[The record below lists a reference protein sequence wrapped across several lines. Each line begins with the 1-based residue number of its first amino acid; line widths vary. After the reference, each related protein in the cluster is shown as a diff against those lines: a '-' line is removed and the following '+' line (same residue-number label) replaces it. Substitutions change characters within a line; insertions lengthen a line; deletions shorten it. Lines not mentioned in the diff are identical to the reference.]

1 MKAMRIDKFLVGQ
14 GIGSRKEVKEY
25 VAKGLLTVNGH
36 RVKEPEE
43 KIVPGEDEIIF
54 NGQPVLFEEFVY
66 FLLNKPKG
74 CICATED
81 EKTPTV
87 LDYIKEERHRK
98 LAPVGRLDKDSEGLL
113 LITDDGDLSHQ
124 LLSPKHHVEKVYL
137 VTLAK
142 PVREKDRKSF
152 AVGLNIGERKPT
164 LPAKLEALEGS
175 RAMVTICEGKFHQ
188 IKRMFEVCNNE
199 VLELKRIAMGELKL
213 GEDLEPGDYR
223 RLTKE
228 ELAYVKQCKRRTV

>member
-1 MKAMRIDKFLVGQ
+1 MKAIRIDKFLVSQ
-14 GIGSRKEVKEY
+14 GTGSRKEVKEY

-43 KIVPGEDEIIF
+43 RIVPGEDEIIF
-54 NGQPVLFEEFVY
+54 NGQPVIFEEFVY

-81 EKTPTV
+81 EKMPTV

-98 LAPVGRLDKDSEGLL
+98 LAPVGRLDKDTEGLL
-113 LITDDGDLSHQ
+113 LITDDGALSHR

-164 LPAKLEALEGS
+164 LPAKLEALEG
-175 RAMVTICEGKFHQ
+175 RKALVTIHEGKFHQ
-188 IKRMFEVCNNE
+188 IKRMFEACDNE
-199 VLELKRIAMGELKL
+199 VLELKRLSMGELRL
-213 GEDLEPGDYR
+213 EDDLAPGAYR